1 MREVVTRTFS
11 LFATEGLIQV
21 TGRTERIPEITRLR
35 GLVPE

>member
-11 LFATEGLIQV
+11 LFETEGLIQV
-21 TGRTERIPEITRLR
+21 TGRMERVLEIARLR